1 MKPAPFAYEAP
12 RTSAGA
18 LALLGDGA
26 RVLAGGQSLVPML
39 NFRQV
44 RPRLLVDINGIAEL
58 GELSEQSGELRIGA
72 LTRQLS
78 IERSEMVGRRWPLLA
93 QAVAMVGHTATRSR
107 GTVGGSAAHADPCAE
122 LPAALVALDARFRL
136 VSVRGEREVRA
147 GDFFRGSYRTALAV
161 DELLSEIV
169 VPALPDGA
177 RTAFVEQAPTHGDF
191 AVAGVAALSV
201 PEEYAAIALLGAGP
215 APSRAVAAEQALI
228 AGADVASVAEL
239 AARGVE
245 DRYRRAL
252 IAELV
257 RRALEEIVA

>member
-1 MKPAPFAYEAP
+1 
-12 RTSAGA
+12 
-18 LALLGDGA
+18 
-26 RVLAGGQSLVPML
+26 
-39 NFRQV
+39 
-44 RPRLLVDINGIAEL
+44 
-58 GELSEQSGELRIGA
+58 
-72 LTRQLS
+72 
-78 IERSEMVGRRWPLLA
+78 
-93 QAVAMVGHTATRSR
+93 MVGHTATRSR

-122 LPAALVALDARFRL
+122 LPVALVALDARFRL

-169 VPALPDGA
+169 VPELPDGA

-191 AVAGVAALSV
+191 AVAGVAALIV
-201 PEEYAAIALLGAGP
+201 PDEYAAIALLGAGP

-228 AGADVASVAEL
+228 AGADVGSVAEL
-239 AARGVE
+239 AARGVA